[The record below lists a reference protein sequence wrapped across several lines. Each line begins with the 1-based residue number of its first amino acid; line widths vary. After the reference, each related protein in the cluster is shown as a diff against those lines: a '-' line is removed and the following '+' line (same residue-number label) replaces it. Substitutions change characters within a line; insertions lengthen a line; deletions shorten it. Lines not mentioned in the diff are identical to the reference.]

1 MRKTHANCD
10 RNGSFEKIDTD
21 KSNTNLYY
29 FCTIFYYCRKLIAP
43 VKDLLVFV
51 YTHNNKTL

>member
-29 FCTIFYYCRKLIAP
+29 VCTIFYYCRKLIAP
-43 VKDLLVFV
+43 VKDLLLFV
-51 YTHNNKTL
+51 YTQ